1 MFVPNQTGEI
11 LIGNAVATE
20 TTVPTFIAS
29 ASDKELKVLSKDGT
43 NVAAKKP
50 FYVLQKA
57 DGIPGGFEFS
67 DKVDW
72 INISYRQKLSKD
84 FIREFSD
91 KVSWDYFSSSQKLS
105 EKFIRKFSDKLNF
118 YYIPLCYFRIN
129 HERNW
134 ATFL

>member
-1 MFVPNQTGEI
+1 MFTPFQVGEMM
-11 LIGNAVATE
+11 IGNAVATE

-67 DKVDW
+67 DKVDPK
-72 INISYRQKLSKD
+72 YV
-84 FIREFSD
+84 D
-91 KVSWDYFSSSQKLS
+91 KVTVSAYSPEVQGSYKIDVL
-105 EKFIRKFSDKLNF
+105 
-118 YYIPLCYFRIN
+118 
-129 HERNW
+129 
-134 ATFL
+134 